1 MVVLREGDVYV
12 LLLADLHAHDLIL
25 KAGDEGAGAEHQL
38 MALRGAAL
46 KGHAVEQ
53 ALIVDVGLV
62 VQLGFAVG
70 DFDIA
75 GGAVA
80 GALDVGHHIVVG
92 DFLDLLLNGE
102 MGILAELHVRA
113 HKDFHGELELLAL
126 FDLLHIQF
134 GAVDGLDVVLLQG
147 DAVDVREDDVKSI
160 LVEHAGAIVVLDDL
174 HRGLAAAEAGDIEL
188 LDIPLIRLA
197 DALVKFLT
205 FYDEAQ
211 LYLVGRKFFKRGS
224 HVPSSCLDLLFHIA
238 NDTVYQNRSLFST
251 LQRKIPP
258 TRRFFAVTF
267 G

>member
-1 MVVLREGDVYV
+1 MIVFREGDVQV

-25 KAGDEGAGAEHQL
+25 KAGDKGAGAEHQFV
-38 MALRGAAL
+38 ALRGAAL

-53 ALIVDVGLV
+53 ALIVDVGLI
-62 VQLGFAVG
+62 VQLCFAVG

-80 GALDVGHHIVVG
+80 GALDVGHHVVVG
-92 DFLDLLLNGE
+92 DFLDLLLDAEVGV
-102 MGILAELHVRA
+102 LAELHVRA
-113 HKDFHGELELLAL
+113 HENFDGEFEVLAL
-126 FDLLHIQF
+126 FDLLHVQF
-134 GAVDGLDVVLLQG
+134 GAVNGLDVVLLERG
-147 DAVDVREDDVKSI
+147 AVDVRENNIESV
-160 LVEHAGAIVVLDDL
+160 LVEHTGAIVVLDDL

-197 DALVKFLT
+197 DALVKFVT